1 MSGAFAFMG
10 VKTTMHGKSQSSEKP
25 ASSISLESCEGVIEL
40 DNTYKLPDFK
50 YMAKEGRGGGRG
62 SLETWR
68 VFPQAVP
75 GETRT

>member
-40 DNTYKLPDFK
+40 DNPHNLRDFK
-50 YMAKEGRGGGRG
+50 
-62 SLETWR
+62 
-68 VFPQAVP
+68 
-75 GETRT
+75 